1 MELKN
6 NMKITAVTKY
16 KHGKLYEILSKI
28 GWTQKELSKRS
39 KIPATT
45 IGNII
50 NLHRRPTIK
59 QANAIQSAFGQVGVF
74 LDVLHEWPDTFRGL
88 ARGFNRVDTADVPM
102 ETLIGCEEAYQ
113 LPAPDLVDTSEM
125 SNALCAA
132 INTLTTREK
141 TVVDCYFYKGQSSEE
156 TGREIRATRERVRQI
171 LAKALR
177 KLRHPERVRDIK
189 SIRYKE
195 TTNQK

>member
-1 MELKN
+1 
-6 NMKITAVTKY
+6 V
-16 KHGKLYEILSKI
+16 LSDI
-28 GWTQKELSKRS
+28 GWTQKKLSEKS
-39 KIPATT
+39 KIPAST

-50 NLHRRPTIK
+50 NLQRRPTIK

-113 LPAPDLVDTSEM
+113 LPAPDPVDTSDM
-125 SNALCAA
+125 SNALCEA

-141 TVVDCYFYKGQSSEE
+141 TVIECYFYKGQSLEE
-156 TGREIRATRERVRQI
+156 TGREIRATRERVRQL

-177 KLRHPERVRDIK
+177 KLRHPKRVRDLK
-189 SIRYKE
+189 SIRYRQ
-195 TTNQK
+195 TTN